1 MFCGHILERNAC
13 DLNMSYKRGRGR
25 TVHFETREVFV
36 DFMQCIIFL
45 VSAFIKGLMMAG
57 V

>member
-1 MFCGHILERNAC
+1 VFCDHILERNAC

-25 TVHFETREVFV
+25 TVHFETREVIV

-45 VSAFIKGLMMAG
+45 ESAFITGLMMAG